1 MATRSEF
8 LPEALFKFDNL
19 EGYVQKH
26 LKNVYG
32 CLGIGMLSAA
42 VGAYI
47 HVFTNL
53 MQAGLLTAIGSIGLM
68 IWLASIR
75 HSKETQGKRM
85 AIFCG
90 FTFLSGISLGPLL
103 DMAIMIDPSIIP
115 TALLGTAAVFISFT
129 LAALYNTNRTFLYL
143 GGFIMSG
150 LSFLLLLSIG
160 NLFFRSQLIFD
171 INLYGGLVIFCA
183 FVLYDTQ
190 LIVEKRRHNDDDFVW
205 HSVDLFID
213 FIQIFRRLL
222 IILSRKEE
230 DKKRRRN

>member
-1 MATRSEF
+1 MATRNEF

-68 IWLASIR
+68 IWLASIH
-75 HSKETQGKRM
+75 HSKETQGKRI
-85 AIFCG
+85 AIFGG

-115 TALLGTAAVFISFT
+115 TALLGTAVVFISFT

-190 LIVEKRRHNDDDFVW
+190 LIVEKRRRGDDDFVW

-222 IILSRKEE
+222 IILSRKE
-230 DKKRRRN
+230 DDKKKRRN